1 MRIQHSDLNVLKQVV
16 AEKFPQVFTTGI
28 SPAGALS
35 DSTYI
40 TSSMPASIE
49 AVWVHGT
56 DPLAPTFY
64 VMVNKNDGTV
74 TPYALM
80 SCVYGP
86 NGANTTP
93 GTVTY
98 PAGMTATLDATFYGT
113 TTAAMTALVALEGAV
128 AP

>member
-1 MRIQHSDLNVLKQVV
+1 MRIDHSDLNVLKQVV
-16 AEKFPQVFTTGI
+16 AEKFPVTYASGT

-35 DSTYI
+35 DSPYM
-40 TSSMPASIE
+40 TSSTPAQME

-56 DPLAPTFY
+56 DPRAPTFY
-64 VMVNKNDGTV
+64 VMVNKNDGTG

-80 SCVYGP
+80 SCVHGP
-86 NGANTTP
+86 NGANITP

-98 PAGMTATLDATFYGT
+98 PAGMTATVDATSYAT